1 MSTSG
6 RAGFAGAAVC
16 NDRSKRRP
24 SEGWPVSDPRILI
37 VDDDPALLE
46 ALPQAL
52 SLRMEGL
59 QVDTCDSAPPALLK
73 IQETDYD
80 AIVTDVKMPGMD
92 GLALLREIRKIR
104 PSTPTLLITGHG
116 ERELTVEALRGGAY
130 DFIQKPIERDILVA
144 ALNRAFDKRR
154 LDREVEE
161 QNLALVRHARVLEN
175 VGDGVFLVDRHGV
188 VRLWNAAA
196 EAITGLPADSVLG
209 RPAGEALPG
218 WDEVAPVIPVST
230 FAGASD
236 EPAKTIPFDLHGN
249 ELWLS
254 ISGVEFADGTVYDFR
269 DLTTQRVIEE
279 LKDEFVAT
287 VSHELRTPLA
297 AIYGASETLRQR
309 DGLDPDDRQQLLTVI
324 SQESERLARVVEELL
339 LAGQIDSQQLRLVEA
354 RVDAAELTQDV
365 VARMEQHARNGVT
378 FSLVAPPSL
387 PALSTDPD
395 KFCQVLI
402 NLIENAMK
410 YSPEGGRVE
419 VTIEPRNGHLSIA
432 VRDEGLGIPASE
444 QRLIFDKF
452 YRVDPNL
459 TRGVGGTGLGLYVCR
474 ELVHLM
480 GGRIWVESAHG
491 RGSTFFV
498 DLPLAVK
505 APREREPDA
514 QPAGELS

>member
-1 MSTSG
+1 VTEQ
-6 RAGFAGAAVC
+6 
-16 NDRSKRRP
+16 P
-24 SEGWPVSDPRILI
+24 HILI

-52 SLRMEGL
+52 WLRMEGL
-59 QVDTCDSAPPALLK
+59 QVDTCDSAPVALGK
-73 IQETDYD
+73 IKDVDYD
-80 AIVTDVKMPGMD
+80 AIVTDIKMPGMD

-130 DFIQKPIERDILVA
+130 DFIQKPIERDYLVA
-144 ALNRAFDKRR
+144 ALKRAFDKRR

-175 VGDGVFLVDRHGV
+175 VGDGVFLVDRQGL

-196 EAITGLPADSVLG
+196 EAITGVPADAVLG
-209 RPAGEALPG
+209 RPVRDALPG
-218 WDEVAPVIPVST
+218 WDEVAPVIPVAE
-230 FAGASD
+230 FAGAPA
-236 EPAKTIPFDLHGN
+236 EPAKTIPFDVRGN

-254 ISGVEFADGTVYDFR
+254 ISAVEFADGTVYDFR
-269 DLTTQRVIEE
+269 DLTAQRMIEE

-297 AIYGASETLRQR
+297 AIYGAAETLRYR
-309 DGLDPDDRQQLLTVI
+309 DGIASDDRDRLLAVI
-324 SQESERLARVVEELL
+324 SQESERLARVVEEIL
-339 LAGQIDSQQLRLVEA
+339 LAGQIDSQQLKLVEA
-354 RVDAAELTQDV
+354 RVDAAALTQDV

-387 PALSTDPD
+387 PKVSTDPD
-395 KFCQVLI
+395 KFRQVLI
-402 NLIENAMK
+402 NLIENAIK
-410 YSPEGGRVE
+410 YSPEGGRIE
-419 VTIEPRNGHLSIA
+419 VKIEPRNGNLSIA
-432 VRDEGLGIPASE
+432 IRDEGLGIPANE

-480 GGRIWVESAHG
+480 GGRIRVESAHG
-491 RGSTFFV
+491 QGSTFFV
-498 DLPLAVK
+498 DLPLGAE
-505 APREREPDA
+505 AQRERTPEA
-514 QPAGELS
+514 QTAEA

>member
-1 MSTSG
+1 
-6 RAGFAGAAVC
+6 
-16 NDRSKRRP
+16 
-24 SEGWPVSDPRILI
+24 VSDPRILI

-52 SLRMEGL
+52 WLRIENL
-59 QVDTCDSAPPALLK
+59 RVDTCDSAAAALAK

-92 GLALLREIRKIR
+92 GLVLLREIRKIR

-130 DFIQKPIERDILVA
+130 DFIQKPIERDYLVA
-144 ALNRAFDKRR
+144 ALMRAFDKRR
-154 LDREVEE
+154 LDREIEE
-161 QNLALVRHARVLEN
+161 QNLALLRHARVLEN
-175 VGDGVFLVDRHGV
+175 VGDGVFLVDRKGV

-196 EAITGLPADSVLG
+196 ETITGVPADSVLG
-209 RPAGEALPG
+209 RPPGEALPG
-218 WDEVAPVIPVST
+218 WKDVASAIPVSKY
-230 FAGASD
+230 AGASA
-236 EPAKTIPFDLHGN
+236 EPPKTIPFDVRGN

-254 ISGVEFADGTVYDFR
+254 ISAVEFADGTVYDFR
-269 DLTTQRVIEE
+269 DLTMQRVIDE

-297 AIYGASETLRQR
+297 AIYGAAETLRQR
-309 DGLDPDDRQQLLTVI
+309 DGIDPEDRRSLLAVI
-324 SQESERLARVVEELL
+324 SQESERLARVVEEIL

-365 VARMEQHARNGVT
+365 VARMQQHARNDVT

-387 PALSTDPD
+387 PTLSTDPD
-395 KFCQVLI
+395 KFRQVLI
-402 NLIENAMK
+402 NLIENAVK
-410 YSPEGGRVE
+410 YSPEGGRIE
-419 VTIEPRNGHLSIA
+419 VTIEPRDGHLSIA

-491 RGSTFFV
+491 EGSTFFV
-498 DLPLAVK
+498 DLPLGVEAV
-505 APREREPDA
+505 REREPEA
-514 QPAGELS
+514 EPAAELS

>member
-1 MSTSG
+1 
-6 RAGFAGAAVC
+6 
-16 NDRSKRRP
+16 
-24 SEGWPVSDPRILI
+24 VSDRPRILI

-52 SLRMEGL
+52 WLRIEGL
-59 QVDTCDSAPPALLK
+59 QVDTCDSAAAALDK
-73 IQETDYD
+73 IRETDYD
-80 AIVTDVKMPGMD
+80 AIVTDIKMPGMD
-92 GLALLREIRKIR
+92 GLALLREIGKIR

-116 ERELTVEALRGGAY
+116 ERELTIEALRGGAY
-130 DFIQKPIERDILVA
+130 DFIQKPIERDYLVA
-144 ALNRAFDKRR
+144 ALTRAFDKRR

-175 VGDGVFLVDRHGV
+175 VGDGVFLVDRQGV

-196 EAITGLPADSVLG
+196 EAITGVAADAVLG
-209 RPAGEALPG
+209 RPVRDALPG
-218 WDEVAPVIPVST
+218 WDEVAAAIPVAE
-230 FAGASD
+230 FAGATA
-236 EPAKTIPFDLHGN
+236 EPAKTIPFDVRGN

-254 ISGVEFADGTVYDFR
+254 ISAVEFADGTVYDFR
-269 DLTTQRVIEE
+269 DLTAQRVIDE

-297 AIYGASETLRQR
+297 AIYGAAETLRQR
-309 DGLDPDDRQQLLTVI
+309 DGLAPDDRERLLTVI
-324 SQESERLARVVEELL
+324 SQESERLARVVEEIL
-339 LAGQIDSQQLRLVEA
+339 LAGQIDSQQLKLVEA
-354 RVDAAELTQDV
+354 RVDAAQLTQDV
-365 VARMEQHARNGVT
+365 VARMEQHARNGVR
-378 FSLVAPPSL
+378 FSLVAPSSL

-395 KFCQVLI
+395 KFRQVLI
-402 NLIENAMK
+402 NLIENAIK
-410 YSPEGGRVE
+410 YSPEGGRIE
-419 VTIEPRNGHLSIA
+419 VTIEPRNGQLSIA
-432 VRDEGLGIPASE
+432 IRDEGLGIPASE

-498 DLPLAVK
+498 DLPLGAEAV
-505 APREREPDA
+505 REREA
-514 QPAGELS
+514 QPAADFS

>member
-1 MSTSG
+1 VT
-6 RAGFAGAAVC
+6 
-16 NDRSKRRP
+16 
-24 SEGWPVSDPRILI
+24 DPRILI

-46 ALPQAL
+46 ALPRAL
-52 SLRMEGL
+52 WLRMAGL
-59 QVDTCDSAPPALLK
+59 QVDTCDSAPAALEK

-80 AIVTDVKMPGMD
+80 AIVTDIKMPGMD
-92 GLALLREIRKIR
+92 GLALLREIREIR

-130 DFIQKPIERDILVA
+130 DFIQKPIERDYLVA
-144 ALNRAFDKRR
+144 ALTRAFDKRR

-161 QNLALVRHARVLEN
+161 QNVALLRHARVLEN
-175 VGDGVFLVDRHGV
+175 VGDGVFLIDDHGI

-196 EAITGLPADSVLG
+196 ETITGMSAEAVLG
-209 RPAGEALPG
+209 RPVGEALPG
-218 WDEVAPVIPVST
+218 WDDVAPVIPVSRS
-230 FAGASD
+230 AGPAP
-236 EPAKTIPFDLHGN
+236 EGAKTIPFDIRGN

-269 DLTTQRVIEE
+269 DLTTQRVIDE

-297 AIYGASETLRQR
+297 AIYGAAETLRQR
-309 DGLDPDDRQQLLTVI
+309 DGLDPADRTRLLTVI
-324 SQESERLARVVEELL
+324 SQESERLARVVEEIL
-339 LAGQIDSQQLRLVEA
+339 LAGQIDSQQLRLVEV

-395 KFCQVLI
+395 KFRQVLI
-402 NLIENAMK
+402 NLIENAIK
-410 YSPEGGRVE
+410 YSPEGGRIE
-419 VTIEPRNGHLSIA
+419 VTIEPRNGHLSVA

-491 RGSTFFV
+491 QGSTFFV
-498 DLPLAVK
+498 DLPLGVEA
-505 APREREPDA
+505 ARERVPDA
-514 QPAGELS
+514 QAAREIS

>member
-1 MSTSG
+1 
-6 RAGFAGAAVC
+6 V
-16 NDRSKRRP
+16 N
-24 SEGWPVSDPRILI
+24 PRILI
-37 VDDDPALLE
+37 VDDDAALLE

-52 SLRMEGL
+52 WLRMEGL
-59 QVDTCDSAPPALLK
+59 QVDTCDSAPAALEK
-73 IQETDYD
+73 IQEIDYD
-80 AIVTDVKMPGMD
+80 AIVTDIKMPGMD
-92 GLALLREIRKIR
+92 GLALLREIREIR

-130 DFIQKPIERDILVA
+130 DFIQKPIERDYLVA
-144 ALNRAFDKRR
+144 ALTRAFDKRR

-175 VGDGVFLVDRHGV
+175 VGDGVFLVDRQGI

-196 EAITGLPADSVLG
+196 EAITGLPADSVVG
-209 RPAGEALPG
+209 RPVDEALPG
-218 WDEVAPVIPVST
+218 WTAIASVIPVST
-230 FAGASD
+230 VAGPAP
-236 EPAKTIPFDLHGN
+236 EGAKTIPFDVRGN

-254 ISGVEFADGTVYDFR
+254 ISGVEFAEGTVYDFR
-269 DLTTQRVIEE
+269 DLTTQRVIDE

-297 AIYGASETLRQR
+297 AIYGAAETLRHR
-309 DGLDPDDRQQLLTVI
+309 DGIDPDDRDRLLTVI
-324 SQESERLARVVEELL
+324 SQESERLARVVEEIL

-354 RVDAAELTQDV
+354 RIDPAALTQDV
-365 VARMEQHARNGVT
+365 VTRMAQHARNAVT

-395 KFCQVLI
+395 KFRQVLI
-402 NLIENAMK
+402 NLIENAIK
-410 YSPEGGRVE
+410 YSPEGGKIE
-419 VTIEPRNGHLSIA
+419 VKIEPRNGHLSVA

-491 RGSTFFV
+491 QGSTFFV
-498 DLPLAVK
+498 DLPLGVEA
-505 APREREPDA
+505 AREREPEA
-514 QPAGELS
+514 QPAG